1 MGRGKIEIKRIENTT
16 NRLVTFCK
24 RRNGLLKKAYELS
37 VLCEA
42 DVALIIFSGR
52 GKLFEFA
59 NKSVDRTIERYKK
72 TQTKEIR
79 CKPNTQS
86 SAEFWQNDAQK
97 LRREIDMLANTNRNL
112 MGESLSSLDMKEL
125 DELEVR
131 LGRGIHRVRSKKREL
146 LLQEIEATQQRE
158 QMLIAE
164 NQFLH
169 NQIREFQIA
178 NGSSGSTVLH
188 FYKEPLPQLH
198 I

>member
-16 NRLVTFCK
+16 SRLVTFCK

-42 DVALIIFSGR
+42 DVALIIFSER
-52 GKLFEFA
+52 GKLSEYA

-72 TQTKEIR
+72 TQKKEIQ
-79 CKPNTQS
+79 CKPITQL
-86 SAEFWQNDAQK
+86 WQNEAQK
-97 LRREIDMLANTNRNL
+97 LRREIDMLAKTNRNL
-112 MGESLSSLDMKEL
+112 MGENLSSLDMKEL

-131 LGRGIHRVRSKKREL
+131 LGRGIHRVRSKK
-146 LLQEIEATQQRE
+146 E
-158 QMLIAE
+158 QLLIAE

-178 NGSSGSTVLH
+178 NGSNGSTVLH
-188 FYKEPLPQLH
+188 FYKEPLPELH

>member
-16 NRLVTFCK
+16 SRLVTFCK

-42 DVALIIFSGR
+42 DVALIIFSER
-52 GKLFEFA
+52 GKLSEYA

-72 TQTKEIR
+72 TQTKEIQ
-79 CKPNTQS
+79 CKPITQA
-86 SAEFWQNDAQK
+86 SAELWQNEAQK
-97 LRREIDMLANTNRNL
+97 LRREIDMLAKTNRNL
-112 MGESLSSLDMKEL
+112 MGENLSSLDMKEL

-131 LGRGIHRVRSKKREL
+131 LGRGIHRVRSKKRQM
-146 LLQEIEATQQRE
+146 LLQEIEAMQQRE
-158 QMLIAE
+158 QLLITE

-178 NGSSGSTVLH
+178 NGSNGSTVLH
-188 FYKEPLPQLH
+188 FYKEPLPELH

>member
-16 NRLVTFCK
+16 SRLVTFCK

-42 DVALIIFSGR
+42 DVALIIFSER
-52 GKLFEFA
+52 GKLSEYA

-72 TQTKEIR
+72 TQKKEIQ
-79 CKPNTQS
+79 CKPITQL
-86 SAEFWQNDAQK
+86 WQNEAQK
-97 LRREIDMLANTNRNL
+97 LRREIDMLAKTNRNL
-112 MGESLSSLDMKEL
+112 MGENLSSLDMKEL

-131 LGRGIHRVRSKKREL
+131 LGRGIHRVRSKKRQM
-146 LLQEIEATQQRE
+146 LLQEIEAMQQRE
-158 QMLIAE
+158 QLLIAE

-178 NGSSGSTVLH
+178 NGSNGSTVLH
-188 FYKEPLPQLH
+188 FYKEPLPELH